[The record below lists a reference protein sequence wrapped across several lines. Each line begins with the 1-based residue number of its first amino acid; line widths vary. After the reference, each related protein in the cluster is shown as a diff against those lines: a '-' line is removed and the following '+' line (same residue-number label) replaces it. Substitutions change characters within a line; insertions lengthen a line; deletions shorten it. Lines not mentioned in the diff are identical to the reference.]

1 MTNLIS
7 FYLWYTC
14 SVTKENTSPSLPT
27 NTNMQTNYYPP
38 YRSSDQLTRKLSPAE
53 RKISPSF
60 NRSSR
65 SPSRA
70 EVDEA
75 IRTLRTP
82 SPGPTSSDLYGN
94 GTRSRLAYYKSPASP
109 TNIDS
114 FDYGRRSMSPPSRSP
129 SRFSSISSTPKIT
142 AFPSKLEFNQP
153 PNEVNQCRDS
163 KVSEYKISL
172 TIHKHS

>member
-7 FYLWYTC
+7 FYLHYTF

-94 GTRSRLAYYKSPASP
+94 GTRSRLAYYKSPVSP
-109 TNIDS
+109 TNTDS
-114 FDYGRRSMSPPSRSP
+114 FDYGRRSISPPSRSP

-142 AFPSKLEFNQP
+142 AFPSKLESNQP
-153 PNEVNQCRDS
+153 PNEINHYKDS
-163 KVSEYKISL
+163 KVRQYRLS
-172 TIHKHS
+172 